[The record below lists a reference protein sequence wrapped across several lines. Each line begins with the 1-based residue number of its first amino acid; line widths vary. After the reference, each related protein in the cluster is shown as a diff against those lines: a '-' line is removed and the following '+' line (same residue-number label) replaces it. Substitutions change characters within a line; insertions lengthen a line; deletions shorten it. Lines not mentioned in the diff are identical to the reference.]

1 MMENR
6 NMLSVNQIAAQITFR
21 ICFVTQS
28 PATTPDLPIFGWSIL
43 NWLNFEKNFGGWLM
57 THVTSFWASNLNYLD
72 HLLLQLV
79 CELPQ
84 QLQALP
90 RCECHVEKGQ
100 FESYSATVKENKNVN
115 MYCGDLRKKNSEYT
129 QPSTC
134 NASISHISKDRMQI
148 NCSRDS
154 LLDPQKAWM
163 QEYILTVLGPFPH
176 LR

>member
-115 MYCGDLRKKNSEYT
+115 MYCEDLRNTKFWIH
-129 QPSTC
+129 STL
-134 NASISHISKDRMQI
+134 NVQHLNFIHANPVFWVPVSWGKVFM
-148 NCSRDS
+148 
-154 LLDPQKAWM
+154 
-163 QEYILTVLGPFPH
+163 VLRPLPN
-176 LR
+176 R